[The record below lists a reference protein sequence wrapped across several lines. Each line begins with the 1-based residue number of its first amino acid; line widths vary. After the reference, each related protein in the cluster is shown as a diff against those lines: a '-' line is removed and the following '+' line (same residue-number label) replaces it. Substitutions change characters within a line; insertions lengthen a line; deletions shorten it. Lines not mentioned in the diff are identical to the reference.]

1 VHTAGSSGRAAIS
14 SEGEVSDV
22 GGVDVGDVGVGDVGV
37 GNVDEREWAKS
48 GVTGKRV
55 VIGDEPKISTS
66 GVVSLGF
73 FTSRFVVSVLNVN
86 VVLLGIL
93 PSSWLGSSVTRP
105 SGFVF
110 LSGVG
115 SSVVCV
121 VGCLVGL
128 TVKF

>member
-1 VHTAGSSGRAAIS
+1 
-14 SEGEVSDV
+14 VSDV
-22 GGVDVGDVGVGDVGV
+22 GGVDVEDVGVGDVGV

-86 VVLLGIL
+86 VVLVTPGSLSLSCSTVTALRHGSGHDICCELGNMAPCAQL
-93 PSSWLGSSVTRP
+93 
-105 SGFVF
+105 
-110 LSGVG
+110 
-115 SSVVCV
+115 
-121 VGCLVGL
+121 
-128 TVKF
+128 